1 VKVEYLAIEAQQKD
15 HALQKKNT
23 EEFQQ
28 VNDKVHLRK
37 VEELQ
42 NEAKRVK
49 EMEEGLEKGTE
60 ERTKLEW
67 DTKPAIDCNMREKEQ
82 VRSCKL

>member
-1 VKVEYLAIEAQQKD
+1 MIRDTSERL
-15 HALQKKNT
+15 KNYRMK
-23 EEFQQ
+23 Q
-28 VNDKVHLRK
+28 R
-37 VEELQ
+37 
-42 NEAKRVK
+42 KRVK

-67 DTKPAIDCNMREKEQ
+67 DTKQAIDCNMREKEQ